1 MGTYELTVL
10 SIIGLAAGLVGGTL
24 GVGGS
29 IVAIPAMT
37 ELLGPDQHR
46 YQAAAMIVT
55 FFVAAPAAY
64 QHRRAGAIET
74 GTVLRLVPIGVIA
87 IVGGVLLSELRI
99 FAGPNES
106 YLRLL
111 FALFLLTV
119 AATDLYRGLRRK
131 ADGATLASNVD
142 VANDRRTPISWRAAA
157 AVAVPTGLV
166 AGLLGVGGGVL
177 TVPLQRKFLKI
188 PIRTAIANSAT
199 MIAGTSFVGAC
210 VKNYAVVRDPNE
222 GYRPLVLAAIL
233 IPTAICGSLIGSRLT
248 HTLPLR
254 LLKTAFFVLLLA
266 AALRLT
272 YGALMAASIRVG
284 S

>member
-1 MGTYELTVL
+1 MGIYDLTVL
-10 SIIGLAAGLVGGTL
+10 TIIGLAAGLVGGTL

-29 IVAIPAMT
+29 IVMIPAMT

-64 QHRRAGAIET
+64 QHRRAGAIEAS
-74 GTVLRLVPIGVIA
+74 TVLRLVPIGVIA
-87 IVGGVLLSELRI
+87 IVCGVLLSELRI

-119 AATDLYRGLRRK
+119 AATELYQVLRRK
-131 ADGATLASNVD
+131 GDGAPIASNGH
-142 VANDRRTPISWRAAA
+142 AGNGGRPPIGWGAAA
-157 AVAVPTGLV
+157 KVAVPTGLV

-177 TVPLQRKFLKI
+177 AVPLQRKFLKL

-199 MIAGTSFVGAC
+199 MIVGTSFVGAC
-210 VKNYAVVRDPNE
+210 VKNYGVVQNPNE
-222 GYRPLVLAAIL
+222 GYRPFLLAAVL
-233 IPTAICGSLIGSRLT
+233 IPTAFCGSLIGSRLT

-254 LLKTAFFVLLLA
+254 LVKTAFLVLLLL

-272 YGALMAASIRVG
+272 YGALMAAPIHAG

>member
-254 LLKTAFFVLLLA
+254 LLKTAFFVLLLV